1 MSLSKKYLMKG
12 LTEMSKPIIAIVG
25 RPNVGKSSLF
35 NKITGKRLSI
45 VEDTPGV
52 TRDRI
57 YADAEWSGKSFT
69 LIDTGGI
76 EPDGGDILLS
86 QMREQASIAIDTAD
100 VIILITDV
108 KTGVTSADRDI
119 ATLLRRA
126 SKPVVLCVNKVDSVG
141 AMPSEFYEFYN
152 LGLGEPVAVS
162 SVHGTGTGDLLDAA
176 FKHIDFREFENNDE
190 DIIKVA
196 LIGKPNV
203 GKSSLTNYILGENR
217 MIVSDI
223 PGTTR
228 DAVDVQIENQH
239 GKFCLIDTAG
249 IRKKKKID
257 ETIEHYSVLRSFAAV
272 DRADV
277 CIIMLDAN
285 EGVTAQDTKI
295 AGFAND
301 KGKALVIAV
310 NKWDI
315 AQKETGTMEKL
326 KKDIYRDLSFM
337 DFAPIVFISAKT
349 GQRVDKLMTLILQT
363 AAQNRRRITT
373 GMLNEFLSDA
383 TARVQPPSD
392 KGKRLKIYYMTQA
405 SVCPPTFIFFVNRS
419 DLFHFSYKRY
429 LENRLRAV
437 FGFEGSPVRFIVR
450 ERGEDGKI

>member
-1 MSLSKKYLMKG
+1 M
-12 LTEMSKPIIAIVG
+12 
-25 RPNVGKSSLF
+25 GKSSLF

-69 LIDTGGI
+69 IIDTGGI
-76 EPDGGDILLS
+76 EPEGKDVLLS

-126 SKPVVLCVNKVDSVG
+126 SKPVVLCVNKVDAVG
-141 AMPSEFYEFYN
+141 AVPSEFYN

-162 SVHGTGTGDLLDAA
+162 SIHGTGTGDLLDAA
-176 FKHIDFREFENNDE
+176 FEHIDFSEFENEDE
-190 DIIKVA
+190 DIIRVA

-203 GKSSLTNYILGENR
+203 GKSSLTNCLLGENR

-228 DAVDVQIENQH
+228 DAVDVQIENEH
-239 GKFCLIDTAG
+239 GRFCLIDTAG
-249 IRKKKKID
+249 IRKKKKVD
-257 ETIEHYSVLRSFAAV
+257 ETIERYSVLRSFAAV

-277 CIIMLDAN
+277 CVIMLDAN
-285 EGVTAQDTKI
+285 EGVTVQDTKI

-315 AQKETGTMEKL
+315 AQKETGTMERL

-349 GQRVDKLMTLILQT
+349 GQRTDRLMALIYQ
-363 AAQNRRRITT
+363 AAQQNKRRVTT
-373 GMLNEFLSDA
+373 GMLNDFLSDA

-429 LENRLRAV
+429 LENRLREV

-450 ERGEDGKI
+450 ERGEDGKV

>member
-1 MSLSKKYLMKG
+1 
-12 LTEMSKPIIAIVG
+12 MSKPIIAIVG

-239 GKFCLIDTAG
+239 GKFCLIGTAG

-373 GMLNEFLSDA
+373 GMLNDFLSDA

-437 FGFEGSPVRFIVR
+437 FGFEGSPIRFIVR

>member
-1 MSLSKKYLMKG
+1 
-12 LTEMSKPIIAIVG
+12 MSKPIIAIVG

-57 YADAEWSGKSFT
+57 YADAEWTGKSFT

-76 EPDGGDILLS
+76 EPKDSDILLTH
-86 QMREQASIAIDTAD
+86 MRQQADIAIQTAD
-100 VIILITDV
+100 AIIFITDV
-108 KTGVTSADRDI
+108 KTGITSADREI
-119 ATLLRRA
+119 ATILRKA

-141 AMPSEFYEFYN
+141 KLPDDFYEFYN
-152 LGLGEPVAVS
+152 LGLGEPIAVS
-162 SVHGTGTGDLLDAA
+162 SIHGTGTGDLLDAV
-176 FKHIDFREFENNDE
+176 FEHINFSDFEQQDE
-190 DIIKVA
+190 DMIKVS

-228 DAVDVQIENQH
+228 DAVDVTVENQY
-239 GKFCLIDTAG
+239 GRFSFIDTAG
-249 IRKKKKID
+249 IRKKKKV
-257 ETIEHYSVLRSFAAV
+257 EESIERYSVIRSLAAV
-272 DRADV
+272 ERSDV
-277 CIIMLDAN
+277 CVIMIDAV
-285 EGVTAQDTKI
+285 EGITAQDTKI

-315 AQKETGTMEKL
+315 AVKDTNTMDKM
-326 KKDIYRDLSFM
+326 KADIYRDLAFM
-337 DFAPIVFISAKT
+337 DFTPVVFISAKT
-349 GQRVDKLMTLILQT
+349 GQRVDKLMSLIVES
-363 AAQNRRRITT
+363 AAQNKRRITT
-373 GMLNEFLSDA
+373 GLLNDFLNDA
-383 TARVQPPSD
+383 TLRVQPPSD
-392 KGKRLKIYYMTQA
+392 KGKRLKIFYMTQA
-405 SVCPPTFIFFVNRS
+405 SVCPPTFILFVNRA

-429 LENRLRAV
+429 IENRLREV
-437 FGFEGSPVRFIVR
+437 FGFTGTPLRLIVR
-450 ERGEDGKI
+450 ERGEEGKL

>member
-1 MSLSKKYLMKG
+1 MKGWTTLLSK
-12 LTEMSKPIIAIVG
+12 PVIAIVG
-25 RPNVGKSSLF
+25 RPNDGKSSLF

-57 YADAEWSGKSFT
+57 YAEAEWSGKTFT

-76 EPDGGDILLS
+76 EPAGKDILLS
-86 QMREQASIAIDTAD
+86 QMREQANVAIDTAD

-108 KTGVTSADRDI
+108 RTGVTATDRDI
-119 ATLLRRA
+119 AAMLRK
-126 SKPVVLCVNKVDSVG
+126 SKKPIVLCVNKVDSIG
-141 AMPSEFYEFYN
+141 TLPSEFYEFYN
-152 LGLGEPVAVS
+152 LGIGEPIAVS
-162 SVHGTGTGDLLDAA
+162 SIHGTGTGDLLDAV
-176 FKHIDFREFENNDE
+176 FEHINFSEFEDE
-190 DIIKVA
+190 DEDVIKVA

-203 GKSSLTNYILGENR
+203 GKSSLTNYVLGEKR
-217 MIVSDI
+217 VIVSDI

-228 DAVDVQIENQH
+228 DAIDVSIENKH
-239 GKFCLIDTAG
+239 GKFCFIDTAG
-249 IRKKKKID
+249 IRKKKKVD
-257 ETIEHYSVLRSFAAV
+257 EIIERYSVLRSFAAI

-277 CIIMLDAN
+277 CVIMLDA
-285 EGVTAQDTKI
+285 EQGVTFQDTKI

-315 AQKETGTMEKL
+315 AVKETGTMENL
-326 KKDIYRDLSFM
+326 KKDIYRDLAFM

-349 GQRVDKLMTLILQT
+349 GQRVDKLMNLIVG
-363 AAQNRRRITT
+363 ACEQNRRRVTT
-373 GMLNEFLSDA
+373 GMLNDFLSDA

-405 SVCPPTFIFFVNRS
+405 SACPPTFIFFVNKS

-429 LENRLRAV
+429 LENRLREV
-437 FGFEGSPVRFIVR
+437 FGFEGTPIRFIVR
-450 ERGEDGKI
+450 ERGDDTK

>member
-1 MSLSKKYLMKG
+1 
-12 LTEMSKPIIAIVG
+12 MSKPIIAIVG

-76 EPDGGDILLS
+76 EPDGGDTLLS

-437 FGFEGSPVRFIVR
+437 FGFEGSPIRFIVR

>member
-1 MSLSKKYLMKG
+1 
-12 LTEMSKPIIAIVG
+12 MSKPVIAIVG

-57 YADAEWSGKSFT
+57 YSDAEWLGRQFT

-76 EPDGGDILLS
+76 EPAGKDILLT
-86 QMREQASIAIDTAD
+86 QMREQANVAIDTAD
-100 VIILITDV
+100 VIIFITDV
-108 KTGVTSADRDI
+108 RTGVVAADRDI
-119 ATLLRRA
+119 AALLRR
-126 SKPVVLCVNKVDSVG
+126 SKKPVVLCVNKVDSIG
-141 AMPSEFYEFYN
+141 TLPPEFYEFYN
-152 LGLGEPVAVS
+152 LGIGEPIAVS

-176 FKHIDFREFENNDE
+176 FEHINFSDFENEPE
-190 DIIKVA
+190 DIIRVA

-203 GKSSLTNYILGENR
+203 GKSSLTNHILGEKR

-228 DAVDVQIENQH
+228 DAVDAYVQNDF
-239 GKFCLIDTAG
+239 GKFCFIDTAG
-249 IRKKKKID
+249 IRKKKKVD
-257 ETIEHYSVLRSFAAV
+257 EIIERYSVIRSFAAV

-277 CIIMLDAN
+277 CVIMLDAS
-285 EGVTAQDTKI
+285 EGVTFQDTKI

-315 AQKETGTMEKL
+315 AEKTTGTMEKI
-326 KKDIYRDLSFM
+326 KKDIYRDLVFM
-337 DFAPIVFISAKT
+337 DFAPVVFISAKT
-349 GQRVDKLMTLILQT
+349 GQRVDKLMSLIVE
-363 AAQNRRRITT
+363 AAVQNKRRVTT

-392 KGKRLKIYYMTQA
+392 KGKRLKIFYMTQA
-405 SVCPPTFIFFVNRS
+405 SSAPPTFIFFVNNAE
-419 DLFHFSYKRY
+419 LFHFSYKRY
-429 LENRLRAV
+429 LENRLREV
-437 FGFEGSPVRFIVR
+437 FGFEGSPIRFIVR
-450 ERGEDGKI
+450 ERGEDNKL

>member
-1 MSLSKKYLMKG
+1 
-12 LTEMSKPIIAIVG
+12 MSKPIVAIVG

-35 NKITGKRLSI
+35 NKLTGKRLSI

-76 EPDGGDILLS
+76 EPEGRDILLS
-86 QMREQASIAIDTAD
+86 QMREQASVAIDTAN

-108 KTGVTSADRDI
+108 KVGVTSADRDI
-119 ATLLRRA
+119 AAMLRKA
-126 SKPVVLCVNKVDSVG
+126 SKPVVLCVNKVDSIGSV
-141 AMPSEFYEFYN
+141 PNEFYEFYN
-152 LGLGEPVAVS
+152 LGLGEPIAVS
-162 SVHGTGTGDLLDAA
+162 SVHGTGTGDLLDAV
-176 FKHIDFREFENNDE
+176 FEHIDFSEFEEDE
-190 DIIKVA
+190 DDVFKVA

-203 GKSSLTNYILGENR
+203 GKSSLTNYLLGENR

-228 DAVDVQIENQH
+228 DAVDVRLENEF
-239 GKFCLIDTAG
+239 GKFCFIDTAG
-249 IRKKKKID
+249 IRKKKKVD
-257 ETIEHYSVLRSFAAV
+257 ETIERYSVLRSFAAV

-277 CIIMLDAN
+277 CVIMLDAN

-301 KGKALVIAV
+301 KGKALIIAV

-326 KKDIYRDLSFM
+326 KKDIYRDLAFM
-337 DFAPIVFISAKT
+337 DFAPVVFISAKT
-349 GQRVDKLMTLILQT
+349 GQRVDRLLPMIVNAALQ
-363 AAQNRRRITT
+363 NKRRVTT
-373 GMLNEFLSDA
+373 GMLNDFLSDA

-429 LENRLRAV
+429 LENRLREV
-437 FGFEGSPVRFIVR
+437 FGFEGTPVRFIVR
-450 ERGEDGKI
+450 ERGEDGKL

>member
-1 MSLSKKYLMKG
+1 
-12 LTEMSKPIIAIVG
+12 
-25 RPNVGKSSLF
+25 
-35 NKITGKRLSI
+35 
-45 VEDTPGV
+45 
-52 TRDRI
+52 
-57 YADAEWSGKSFT
+57 
-69 LIDTGGI
+69 
-76 EPDGGDILLS
+76 
-86 QMREQASIAIDTAD
+86 
-100 VIILITDV
+100 
-108 KTGVTSADRDI
+108 
-119 ATLLRRA
+119 
-126 SKPVVLCVNKVDSVG
+126 
-141 AMPSEFYEFYN
+141 
-152 LGLGEPVAVS
+152 
-162 SVHGTGTGDLLDAA
+162 
-176 FKHIDFREFENNDE
+176 
-190 DIIKVA
+190 
-196 LIGKPNV
+196 
-203 GKSSLTNYILGENR
+203 
-217 MIVSDI
+217 
-223 PGTTR
+223 
-228 DAVDVQIENQH
+228 
-239 GKFCLIDTAG
+239 
-249 IRKKKKID
+249 
-257 ETIEHYSVLRSFAAV
+257 
-272 DRADV
+272 
-277 CIIMLDAN
+277 MLDAN

>member
-1 MSLSKKYLMKG
+1 
-12 LTEMSKPIIAIVG
+12 MSKPIIAIVG

-69 LIDTGGI
+69 IIDTGGI
-76 EPDGGDILLS
+76 EPEGKDVLLS

-126 SKPVVLCVNKVDSVG
+126 SKPVVLCVNKVDAVG
-141 AMPSEFYEFYN
+141 AVPSEFYEFYN

-162 SVHGTGTGDLLDAA
+162 SIHGTGTGDLLDAA
-176 FKHIDFREFENNDE
+176 FEHIDFSEFENEDE
-190 DIIKVA
+190 DIIRVA

-203 GKSSLTNYILGENR
+203 GKSSLTNCLLGENR

-228 DAVDVQIENQH
+228 DAVDVQIENEH
-239 GKFCLIDTAG
+239 GRFCLIDTAG
-249 IRKKKKID
+249 IRKKKKVD
-257 ETIEHYSVLRSFAAV
+257 ETIERYSVLRSFAAV

-277 CIIMLDAN
+277 CVIMLDAN
-285 EGVTAQDTKI
+285 EGVTVQDTKI

-349 GQRVDKLMTLILQT
+349 GQRTDRLMALIYQ
-363 AAQNRRRITT
+363 AAQQNKRRVTT
-373 GMLNEFLSDA
+373 GMLNDFLSDA

-429 LENRLRAV
+429 LENRLREV

-450 ERGEDGKI
+450 ERGEDGKV